1 MKELKLS
8 SWKCWTLL
16 AWNTRKFQVV
26 KYGNKYLK
34 HALFF
39 IHENLTSHKAVPR
52 HRRNESEEWNEK
64 FSIFPNNCNTSRRSR
79 SCAEG
84 ILRENWWKS
93 FIFLFEHLR
102 ELFVRRRVEHQLVQR
117 EEKTWKVA
125 MKKFIF
131 LLMENI
137 LFSLAILSL
146 LAFTCVLKLFKQQII
161 NHFIFLCATH
171 CLPQPHHINSR
182 RRNIV
187 KVD

>member
-1 MKELKLS
+1 MATNISNMRYFSFTKISHHTKLFRGIEEMRVKSEMKNFPFFP
-8 SWKCWTLL
+8 TTVIPPDAL
-16 AWNTRKFQVV
+16 ALVRRGFSV
-26 KYGNKYLK
+26 KIDGKV
-34 HALFF
+34 LF
-39 IHENLTSHKAVPR
+39 
-52 HRRNESEEWNEK
+52 
-64 FSIFPNNCNTSRRSR
+64 
-79 SCAEG
+79 
-84 ILRENWWKS
+84 
-93 FIFLFEHLR
+93 FLFEHLR